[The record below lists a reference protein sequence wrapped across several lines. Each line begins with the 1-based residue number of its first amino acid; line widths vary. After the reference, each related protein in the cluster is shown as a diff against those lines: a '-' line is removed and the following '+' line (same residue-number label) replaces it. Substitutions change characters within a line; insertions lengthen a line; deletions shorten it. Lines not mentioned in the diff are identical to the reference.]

1 MSPKLEDTSPKN
13 QTGYTNKAYQNDNAT
28 SDSDL
33 NNKKM
38 MVKKIK
44 VDFDDILPHIG
55 EFGRYQKLLFLMMI
69 PFAFFVCFVYFS
81 QIFMTLV
88 PEEHWCHVPDLQHLN
103 RSERYFY

>member
-1 MSPKLEDTSPKN
+1 MPSKLEDSFPN
-13 QTGYTNKAYQNDNAT
+13 IQTGYTNKGYQNNIN
-28 SDSDL
+28 DSDIKD
-33 NNKKM
+33 KKIIA
-38 MVKKIK
+38 KQIK

-88 PEEHWCHVPDLQHLN
+88 PEHHWCHVPELQHLN
-103 RSERYFY
+103 KSERYIL